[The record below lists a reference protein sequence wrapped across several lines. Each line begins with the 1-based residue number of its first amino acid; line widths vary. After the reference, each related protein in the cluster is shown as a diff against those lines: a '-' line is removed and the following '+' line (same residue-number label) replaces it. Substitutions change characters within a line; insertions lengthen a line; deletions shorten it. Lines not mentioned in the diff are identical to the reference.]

1 MTDEALS
8 SIFGFSLRV
17 EYAALN
23 YEKNGV
29 IRVKEKRMIYM
40 QKLWVHWGGDSNIKV
55 FGKGI
60 KIMQLTQLL
69 GRQIVTCGI
78 FYCR

>member
-40 QKLWVHWGGDSNIKV
+40 QKL
-55 FGKGI
+55 
-60 KIMQLTQLL
+60 
-69 GRQIVTCGI
+69 
-78 FYCR
+78 